1 MRTGTE
7 TASRVKDLEAQIS
20 ELESG
25 SDRLSRALDTQKG
38 LMLEVEVEAR
48 RRMEDVEREVL
59 GKVSEFRRAFEIA
72 FFDMG
77 GFFLM
82 GAAGWGD

>member
-25 SDRLSRALDTQKG
+25 SDRLSRALDMQKG

-48 RRMEDVEREVL
+48 RRMEDVEREFL

-72 FFDMG
+72 SFDMG
-77 GFFLM
+77 FFFM
-82 GAAGWGD
+82 GATGWGD